1 MFKKFILKNQFILNI
16 ILGGYVKLYTKFN
29 KDNNILKSYI
39 NIKKLE
45 KYIVIE
51 DRVEID
57 STLQRVGTGTYINQN
72 TMINNCKAIGRFCSI
87 ATGVKIGMGSH
98 PKTWVSTSPLFYSPK
113 RGLVTNQTYDNLKCD
128 KPVLIEND
136 VWIGSNAIIMPGV
149 KLGNGCIVGAGSIV
163 TKDVPEYAIVIGV
176 PAKVKS
182 YRFDQNIIDDLVKSE
197 WWNNDLD
204 TIIDQLDNIDNPQIF
219 LKNIE

>member
-1 MFKKFILKNQFILNI
+1 M
-16 ILGGYVKLYTKFN
+16 LGLYIRLYTKLN
-29 KDNNILKSYI
+29 RDNNVLKSYI
-39 NIKKLE
+39 NVKKLE

-51 DRVEID
+51 DKVEID
-57 STLQRVGTGTYINQN
+57 SFLEKIGTGTYINQN

-98 PKTWVSTSPLFYSPK
+98 PKEWVSTSPLFYSPK
-113 RGLVTNQTYDNLKCD
+113 RGLVNEQTYDNLKYD

-163 TKDVPEYAIVIGV
+163 TKDVPEYAIVVGV
-176 PAKVKS
+176 PAKIKS
-182 YRFDQNIIDDLVKSE
+182 YRFNENIINDLVKSE
-197 WWNNDLD
+197 WWNKELDLI
-204 TIIDQLDNIDNPQIF
+204 TDQLHNIKKPQIF
-219 LKNIE
+219 LKNLE